1 MRVLAVANQKGGVG
15 KTTTAVTLAALMAE
29 RLRVV
34 LIDLDPQASAT
45 KWLCGFKTVISPSVA
60 SVLRPEGAGGG
71 APTSLESVLLPTAV
85 EGLRVAPSALDMA
98 VLEPQLMTVV
108 DREYMLRSAIEEFAK
123 TESCDLVIIDTPP
136 SLGVLTINGLTAAET
151 VLIPVEANALSAAGL
166 TDILRTID
174 ALRRRANPGLR
185 VSGVLPVRVRKT
197 NLAEATI
204 AGLARGLGEAGRVL
218 EYIPEAIATQEA
230 AQQGVSLSAYAPT
243 NRATTAYRAVVSEL
257 LREVA

>member
-60 SVLRPEGAGGG
+60 SVLRPEGAGG
-71 APTSLESVLLPTAV
+71 APMSLESVLLPTAV

-108 DREYMLRSAIEEFAK
+108 DREYILRGAIEEFAE
-123 TESCDLVIIDTPP
+123 TESCDLVVIDTPP

-151 VLIPVEANALSAAGL
+151 VVIPVEANALSAAGL

-174 ALRRRANPGLR
+174 ALKRRANPGLN
-185 VSGVLPVRVRKT
+185 VFGVLPVRVRRT

-204 AGLARGLGEAGRVL
+204 AGLARGLGEGGRVL
-218 EYIPEAIATQEA
+218 AFIPEAIAAQEA
-230 AQQGVSLSAYAPT
+230 AQQGVSLAAYAPS
-243 NRATTAYRAVVSEL
+243 NRATTAYRTVMVDL
-257 LREVA
+257 LREIT